1 MEDALEFE
9 VFLPASF
16 RNKAEQNYMRF
27 LWEAFQTNY
36 EAAKYEFASLAFH
49 LLYMSFVSF
58 SIWQIRLVRERDFK
72 FALVGF
78 QNKPEN
84 DILNAVNP
92 FQFYEQLKE
101 SQIFRFLKLIGCE
114 NEQVGEFSKFVKR
127 RNKIAHPSGT
137 VFFNDQVAIDAE
149 IADMMKEVRN
159 IEAHMKPVIEEV
171 YRKFLLESAA
181 QEELEYSTL
190 DEEIEVNFIHR
201 YYMSA
206 KDIEIC
212 IAVDVQQFNREAN
225 FVFIESLHAQ
235 LQASAIAQGLAA

>member
-1 MEDALEFE
+1 MDEALELE

-16 RNKAEQNYMRF
+16 RNKSEQAYMRF

-36 EAAKYEFASLAFH
+36 DAQKYEFASLAFH

-78 QNKPEN
+78 QNEPEN
-84 DILNAVNP
+84 KILNAVNP

-127 RNKIAHPSGT
+127 RNIIAHPSGT

-149 IADMMKEVRN
+149 IADMMKEVHN

-181 QEELEYSTL
+181 QEELEYATL

-201 YYMSA
+201 YYMST

-212 IAVDVQQFNREAN
+212 VAVDVQHLNGEAN
-225 FVFIESLHAQ
+225 FPLIESLHAQ
-235 LQASAIAQGLAA
+235 LQASAIAQELAA